1 MTVQKL
7 GRYEIKSEIGRG
19 GMATVYHA
27 HDPRFRR
34 DVALKVLPREF
45 MHNPEFRTR
54 FEREAQTIAALEHP
68 AIVPVYDFGEAD
80 DQLYLVMR
88 FLPGGTLTARVAQGA
103 LPLSLA
109 TYIINRLA
117 PALDEAHK
125 QGIIHR
131 DLKPDNILF
140 DQRGEPYITD
150 FGIVKLSEESGAI
163 TTGGV
168 IIGTPAYMSPEQA
181 RGEEQ
186 IDGRSDIYALGVIL
200 FQMLTGKL
208 PYNANTPIGL
218 VMQHIMDPVPR
229 ILDVKPDLPPG
240 CETIIAQAMAKER
253 NERYARATTLA
264 AALTKSVGARPLAQ
278 PGAQPEMPGTA
289 VAASPIPKSPEIPP
303 DRQLATTRT
312 LKIEQLAC
320 PDCGTS
326 LSGDFVP
333 NQQFECAHCGTLLV
347 LTDLETEE
355 TIVCPKCHTPNHQ
368 ERRFCSNCGEQI
380 KIDCVSCHTPN
391 RFDATHCVHCGT
403 DLVRAQTMRRQLL
416 EAKQQARAEREQAFK
431 EKEIRQRKERLQ
443 RLINDLDTP
452 AKHAFTIYQL
462 NQLGPDAIEALIDAL
477 AHDNPP
483 HIHCGAAKALEYIY
497 TEQEIKGLLKARAA
511 KALATILDNSEP
523 AVRYWAA
530 KALSQF
536 KGQPGQL
543 AVDALALLLND
554 PYEDVREQAR
564 YSLQEIG
571 GERAQKILQENLDES
586 GKGFLGWIKS

>member
-1 MTVQKL
+1 MIVQKF

-80 DQLYLVMR
+80 GQLYLVMR

-103 LPLSLA
+103 LSLSLA

-150 FGIVKLSEESGAI
+150 FGIVKLSEESGTI

-181 RGEEQ
+181 RGEAQ

-208 PYNANTPIGL
+208 PYNATTPIGL

-240 CETIIAQAMAKER
+240 CEAVIAQAMAKKR

-264 AALTKSVGARPLAQ
+264 AALTKSVGAGPLAQ
-278 PGAQPEMPGTA
+278 PGMPEIA
-289 VAASPIPKSPEIPP
+289 VTTPPIAKLPKIPP
-303 DRQLATTRT
+303 DKQLATTRT
-312 LKIEQLAC
+312 MKIEQLAC

-326 LSGDFVP
+326 LSGNFVP
-333 NQQFECAHCGTLLV
+333 NQQFECDHCGSLLV

-391 RFDATHCVHCGT
+391 RFDATHCAHCGT

-416 EAKQQARAEREQAFK
+416 EAKQQARIEREQAFK
-431 EKEIRQRKERLQ
+431 EKEIRQQKERLQ

-477 AHDNPP
+477 GHDNSPN
-483 HIHCGAAKALEYIY
+483 IHCGAAKALEYIC
-497 TEQEIKGLLKARAA
+497 TEQEIKSLLKARAA
-511 KALATILDNSEP
+511 KALTTILNNTEP

-530 KALSQF
+530 KALGKF

-554 PYEDVREQAR
+554 PHEDVRKQAR

-571 GERAQKILQENLDES
+571 GERAREMLAES